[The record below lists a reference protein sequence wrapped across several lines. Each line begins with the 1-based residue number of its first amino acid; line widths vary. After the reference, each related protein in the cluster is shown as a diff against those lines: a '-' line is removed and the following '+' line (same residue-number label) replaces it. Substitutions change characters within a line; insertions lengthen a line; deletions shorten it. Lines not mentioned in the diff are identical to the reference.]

1 VARLIAIISTVCL
14 IFLLFKPGG
23 PVFRRTLDEPALV
36 REIHDLNQLVTVR
49 YTVQKVVGMNE
60 LKSPFGSEKIL
71 LMVQGRVLAGV
82 DLAALT
88 PSDVALTK
96 NSARVKLGAPRL
108 LEAFLEEKFT
118 QVWDRS
124 ITWWTPWVS
133 PSPDLEHKARIQ
145 ALEDVKATALQ
156 MGILEEARRNAQTDI
171 RKLLSAFGIDKVEFS
186 EPNSL
191 SRLL

>member
-1 VARLIAIISTVCL
+1 
-14 IFLLFKPGG
+14 
-23 PVFRRTLDEPALV
+23 
-36 REIHDLNQLVTVR
+36 
-49 YTVQKVVGMNE
+49 
-60 LKSPFGSEKIL
+60 
-71 LMVQGRVLAGV
+71 
-82 DLAALT
+82 
-88 PSDVALTK
+88 
-96 NSARVKLGAPRL
+96 VKLGAPRL